1 MRLIPR
7 FLNIL
12 SVTALISGIASITE
26 KGISLASLTAPGAT
40 VIDRAVTGEMR
51 LHQAADVIPRVYAQA
66 DAAIQ
71 LSAGIL
77 FILLGFFLHALARM
91 QNGERPV
98 RITVKPKKRQMWFWV
113 DMKI

>member
-12 SVTALISGIASITE
+12 SVTALLSGITSIAGQT
-26 KGISLASLTAPGAT
+26 ISVASLTAPGST
-40 VIDRAVTGEMR
+40 VIDRVTTGMQM
-51 LHQAADVIPRVYAQA
+51 HQAADVLPGAYAQA

-98 RITVKPKKRQMWFWV
+98 HITVKPKKRQMWFWV
-113 DMKI
+113 DMRI